1 LYLQVA
7 KKCVLR
13 RRPAIRQL
21 AKGGVR
27 EEIEEDDGR
36 SVSLGTVHTVFLFSK
51 RQVKSES

>member
-1 LYLQVA
+1 MYLQVA

-36 SVSLGTVHTVFLFSK
+36 SVSVGTVHTVFPFSK